1 MNGIRGTYDYN
12 MIYVFSIP
20 DEKHNG
26 LLKIGLTTVKY
37 FKDNSDLV
45 PNCKILNDAAH
56 ERIKKETLTAA
67 IEYNLEYTELAI
79 IDPVGKDVRFDD
91 HEVHKVLINSG
102 YKRVEFDNIDGKPNE
117 WFDIS
122 LDLAKKAIAA
132 VKNGQIVLDKSDW
145 KTNPQSRAVNIDWR
159 DEQKDAVTKTLR
171 HFKNES
177 KMLWDAK
184 MRFGKTLCALNV
196 VKENPFT
203 KVLILTH
210 RPAVRDGWF
219 DDYNKIGLVNY
230 HYITRKGRKLCVDGR
245 KVAGGLE
252 ILKAY
257 TDKDP
262 DFRYIYFASLQDIR
276 GSKKVNK
283 KSSLDKNNEIFK
295 EKWDLLIID
304 EAHEGIRTEMGKAVV
319 AEFQKNKKL
328 KSLYLS
334 GTPYNILNLFSDDD
348 IYRWDYVMEQ
358 AAKENWE
365 SIHPGEPNK
374 YEGLARLNILT
385 YDLGDVFRNYSKD
398 DNDFFSFS
406 EFFRVDDIE
415 DKFVHEKDVRDFL
428 KLMTKDGDN
437 KELNYPFA
445 TEEYRSYF
453 HHTLWSLPG
462 VKAARCLSALLREMS
477 DDNIFRDYY
486 IVNVAGSGDDVS
498 DIEKEDSTVRAKKEE
513 DALQKVRKAI
523 KEHDKTIT
531 LTCGRLTT
539 GVSVP
544 EWTAVLMLS
553 GSYETKASR
562 YLQTIFRCQTPF
574 KDGRIK
580 RECYA
585 FDFAPDRT
593 VTVIDEYIT
602 HISHIKGKSRK
613 SKAQML
619 DDLLHFLPVIAINGS
634 KTTEFDAQTFMKRVN
649 KAFAEQFIQKGG
661 KDRKLFL
668 LDDIDD
674 NDFNFLK
681 EIENKIGK
689 SAAAKKGDGKTK
701 VNAQGLEGEAQNG
714 GISHENSGQQ
724 NSKPNHKP
732 KESTQVSRAE
742 QAWNILEKISI
753 RFPMLIYG
761 AVDKMDKTFQIE
773 QFIKNIDDESWNEFM
788 PGGFA
793 TNDFMKILH
802 LIDNEKF
809 IALASSILERIRDLE
824 DMTVD
829 ERVNAIADVISNF
842 RYPDKE
848 TVLTPWRVVN
858 MHLGSTLGGYNFYGG
873 QYRDEDQLYIPRFVD
888 NGDVTCR
895 TFNPNARILELNSKT
910 GLYPLYMAFSIY
922 REKCTF
928 EQGFGPDLSVEQ
940 KSGIW
945 RDVIE
950 NNIFVICKTKMA
962 EKITIRTLAGLKK
975 MKVNALYYENIIET
989 LKKHPDDFVKDVR
1002 DGMNFWKTNKNQNMK
1017 FNAIVSNPPYNQ
1029 INDGDGHGAD
1039 PLYHLFIDA
1048 GMMLADLGTMIH
1060 PARFLFNVGKT
1071 PKEWNQRILNDE
1083 HFRIVNYWDN
1093 GDAVFPLVDIKG
1105 GVAISLWDK
1114 TQSFDSKGFFSPYNE
1129 TKSILEKVKST
1140 SFVPFSSCVS
1150 ARDLYRLNEA
1160 IYKENPKFEGR
1171 QSKGHKYDLGS
1182 NVFDIFPEVFFD
1194 DCPANENDEYCQV
1207 YGLLGKNRIY
1217 KWIKKTYVK
1226 QVDGFDKYRIFIP
1239 KSSGSGAYGEVFGT
1253 PVVGMPNVAHTL
1265 TFLSIGPF
1273 KDVASTNAAIK
1284 YIKTKFVRALLGTIK
1299 VTQDNSRSTWKNVP
1313 LQDFTSN
1320 SDIDWTLSIDEID
1333 NQLFAKYHLDSA
1345 EIEFIRKMIKEM
1357 K

>member
-619 DDLLHFLPVIAINGS
+619 DELLHFLPVIAINGS

-689 SAAAKKGDGKTK
+689 SAAGKKGDGKTK
-701 VNAQGLEGEAQNG
+701 VNAQGLEGEAQSG
-714 GISHENSGQQ
+714 GNSHENSGRQ
-724 NSKPNHKP
+724 NSKPDHKT

-788 PGGFA
+788 PGGFT

-873 QYRDEDQLYIPRFVD
+873 QYRDEDQLHIPRFVD
-888 NGDVTCR
+888 NGDMTCR

-989 LKKHPDDFVKDVR
+989 LKKHPEDFVKDVR

-1017 FNAIVSNPPYNQ
+1017 FNAIVSNPPYNVLDGGNKSSATPVYNLFVDVARK
-1029 INDGDGHGAD
+1029 INPDYISIIMPAKWYNINNLSSFRKSMLGDNHIEKLFDIPESHDVFSDVDVPGGVCYFLWNSSYNGKCTVSTKNGDKFFEATRD
-1039 PLYHLFIDA
+1039 LSESKTFVRYSEALDIIVKIKNAETKYMSETVSSQKPFGLRTYVVPTEKGDITLRYNGGIGLYNKSEITTNVGWIEKYKLITSYRTNEHA
-1048 GMMLADLGTMIH
+1048 GQTDSTGKKRILSTTEILPPNVVCTETYLVLDVFDNSDEANNAFKYVKTRFV
-1060 PARFLFNVGKT
+1060 RFL
-1071 PKEWNQRILNDE
+1071 
-1083 HFRIVNYWDN
+1083 
-1093 GDAVFPLVDIKG
+1093 
-1105 GVAISLWDK
+1105 ISLLAS
-1114 TQSFDSKGFFSPYNE
+1114 TQSLS
-1129 TKSILEKVKST
+1129 KST
-1140 SFVPFSSCVS
+1140 
-1150 ARDLYRLNEA
+1150 
-1160 IYKENPKFEGR
+1160 FE
-1171 QSKGHKYDLGS
+1171 
-1182 NVFDIFPEVFFD
+1182 F
-1194 DCPANENDEYCQV
+1194 
-1207 YGLLGKNRIY
+1207 
-1217 KWIKKTYVK
+1217 
-1226 QVDGFDKYRIFIP
+1226 
-1239 KSSGSGAYGEVFGT
+1239 
-1253 PVVGMPNVAHTL
+1253 
-1265 TFLSIGPF
+1265 
-1273 KDVASTNAAIK
+1273 
-1284 YIKTKFVRALLGTIK
+1284 
-1299 VTQDNSRSTWKNVP
+1299 VP

-1345 EIEFIRKMIKEM
+1345 EMEFIRKMIKEM